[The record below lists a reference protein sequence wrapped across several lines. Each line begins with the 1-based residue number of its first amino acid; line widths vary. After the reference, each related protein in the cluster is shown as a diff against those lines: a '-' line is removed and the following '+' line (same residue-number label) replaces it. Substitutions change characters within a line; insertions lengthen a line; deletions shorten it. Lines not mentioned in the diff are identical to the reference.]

1 MPANA
6 GKKVKVILY
15 FFVTKMQGVR
25 KTELNW
31 KKAVHPRHQGFR
43 HICSTVNRRF
53 SLENDNLVGKVCCHD
68 KIMLNNKSCF
78 LLMKDKPFD
87 DLCCKK
93 ALLWIKMG
101 TWFIYEVN
109 ISSLQI
115 QIKKKQRSLKTS
127 IEWLIYLCWF
137 MYLLGILRTLM
148 LLQVWYINIY
158 FPHEYA

>member
-1 MPANA
+1 
-6 GKKVKVILY
+6 
-15 FFVTKMQGVR
+15 MQGVR

-53 SLENDNLVGKVCCHD
+53 SLENNNLVGKVCRHD
-68 KIMLNNKSCF
+68 KVMLNNKSCF

-87 DLCCKK
+87 DLWCKK

-101 TWFIYEVN
+101 TWFIGKYQQPAN
-109 ISSLQI
+109 T
-115 QIKKKQRSLKTS
+115 KKKKSQRSLKN
-127 IEWLIYLCWF
+127 IHWMADIFMLIYDF
-137 MYLLGILRTLM
+137 LGILRTLT

-158 FPHEYA
+158 FSTRIWLQYLKIQVVL